1 MKTALDCYGRGK
13 QKECNADEYIV
24 GSVYSRDRFICP
36 ECGESV
42 HLRRSKYSN
51 YFAHYKR
58 QNTSAE
64 CDRRVDG
71 VPTDS
76 IYERIGLPIYLR
88 HSAVKGTFEL
98 SLGFKAL
105 PRSLMED
112 AEKSKLQVSIDGES
126 SYLVNRER
134 FSEES
139 TVLIPIHHIPICEKR
154 YHLSYSPVDKAT
166 RIMKHWSDYADGF
179 SYHGAFFTVSE
190 QGGRKIHH
198 GDNIS
203 TDIEYY
209 WVKKDDTIPKISGLK
224 GNRIGILQ
232 LKNEKWYIYKV
243 ILSSDISDRAFE
255 YLAFYLREYLQLY
268 LLEKEPKYIPIW
280 PPLVK
285 QEDEYL
291 VDRTNTKVYGCV
303 MSGNDEPK
311 TYIYNGVLSVP
322 REIKYND
329 KLLAVNIDSND
340 ILINIDRKYVSSGTR
355 FRQAAYELK
364 SETISMELEYNSKLL
379 KIDHKMVELDSV
391 PDKIVGIENKTMLIV
406 ESEGKIQK
414 IRNKELEVD
423 TSCFKNGQTIYV
435 LSCKSLNTII
445 QIKKENR
452 ANVGCDEESLLKY
465 IVLFGNAV
473 ESFIPIDLRAKLLY
487 TEWRNRRVR
496 EYMFKCIRQNKIS
509 TPLIQILEGILNETI

>member
-88 HSAVKGTFEL
+88 NGAVKGTFEL

-166 RIMKHWSDYADGF
+166 RIMKHGCFGGCGVFF
-179 SYHGAFFTVSE
+179 SGEV
-190 QGGRKIHH
+190 
-198 GDNIS
+198 
-203 TDIEYY
+203 
-209 WVKKDDTIPKISGLK
+209 
-224 GNRIGILQ
+224 
-232 LKNEKWYIYKV
+232 
-243 ILSSDISDRAFE
+243 
-255 YLAFYLREYLQLY
+255 
-268 LLEKEPKYIPIW
+268 
-280 PPLVK
+280 
-285 QEDEYL
+285 
-291 VDRTNTKVYGCV
+291 C
-303 MSGNDEPK
+303 
-311 TYIYNGVLSVP
+311 
-322 REIKYND
+322 
-329 KLLAVNIDSND
+329 
-340 ILINIDRKYVSSGTR
+340 
-355 FRQAAYELK
+355 
-364 SETISMELEYNSKLL
+364 
-379 KIDHKMVELDSV
+379 
-391 PDKIVGIENKTMLIV
+391 TMLRMLIADM
-406 ESEGKIQK
+406 GGYF
-414 IRNKELEVD
+414 
-423 TSCFKNGQTIYV
+423 TGATIYIIFNREQFNYVFV
-435 LSCKSLNTII
+435 LHA
-445 QIKKENR
+445 R
-452 ANVGCDEESLLKY
+452 
-465 IVLFGNAV
+465 
-473 ESFIPIDLRAKLLY
+473 
-487 TEWRNRRVR
+487 
-496 EYMFKCIRQNKIS
+496 
-509 TPLIQILEGILNETI
+509 QILNMTV